1 MARRNVV
8 VNGLN
13 ERLVVN
19 PSPVCESPFSSTSSI
34 GLSADVVPVS
44 NLSDS
49 FTSSPRLSYLRAL
62 SGRMVTVGLPPLE
75 PPAQIRSHPVLPF
88 VPGAT
93 GSSILPMLR
102 MSESHPTQEGGHKV
116 SSIGIIFTLWNT
128 MMGSTL
134 LVMPYTFQQAGWLL
148 ALVLSMLCA
157 VIAQFTCGLILTYAE
172 GMMADPSAEFAD
184 LARLHFGQLGRL
196 LAFLTGN
203 VVVMGAA
210 VAMHGY
216 SANVLEQLVEKSP
229 AHGGFCFKEHETSGG
244 ISPCSLNS
252 VLYPTLVLV
261 VVLPLANL
269 PSIRLLAKLNTIG
282 VFCFMIILG
291 FAYTSAIVAGVDV
304 KAFETKRMIRPQD
317 SGIVFGIFSLSFFIH
332 NAVMTIMRGAAKPS
346 NNKRDLGLAF
356 LLTWF
361 CYASMGISANL
372 CPPHLAGEQDA
383 GLEAL
388 AHAKNG
394 MLSLQQP
401 PAMAPVLILARI
413 AVLMQSL
420 TVYPVLLFIVRSQLF
435 TAFIYKR
442 PYPGP
447 LPTLIISCAMAA
459 VSTTLVLV
467 GVQIS
472 DVLKFAGAAGGLVCV
487 FGLPAL
493 IHGKVSFEKGT
504 LNVPRVLTVLL
515 LCGFGIFCV
524 VMQVIPGPPPDGPSG
539 NSTGNGTS

>member
-1 MARRNVV
+1 
-8 VNGLN
+8 
-13 ERLVVN
+13 
-19 PSPVCESPFSSTSSI
+19 
-34 GLSADVVPVS
+34 
-44 NLSDS
+44 
-49 FTSSPRLSYLRAL
+49 
-62 SGRMVTVGLPPLE
+62 
-75 PPAQIRSHPVLPF
+75 
-88 VPGAT
+88 
-93 GSSILPMLR
+93 
-102 MSESHPTQEGGHKV
+102 
-116 SSIGIIFTLWNT
+116 
-128 MMGSTL
+128 
-134 LVMPYTFQQAGWLL
+134 
-148 ALVLSMLCA
+148 
-157 VIAQFTCGLILTYAE
+157 
-172 GMMADPSAEFAD
+172 
-184 LARLHFGQLGRL
+184 
-196 LAFLTGN
+196 
-203 VVVMGAA
+203 
-210 VAMHGY
+210 
-216 SANVLEQLVEKSP
+216 
-229 AHGGFCFKEHETSGG
+229 
-244 ISPCSLNS
+244 
-252 VLYPTLVLV
+252 VLV

-291 FAYTSAIVAGVDV
+291 FAYTSAIVAGVDL
-304 KAFETKRMIRPQD
+304 KAFESKRMFNPP
-317 SGIVFGIFSLSFFIH
+317 SAGIVFGIFSLSFFIH

-361 CYASMGISANL
+361 CYASMGISANI
-372 CPPHLAGEQDA
+372 CPPHLAGHQDA

-394 MLSLQQP
+394 MFDLPQP

-459 VSTTLVLV
+459 VSTTLVLI

-504 LNVPRVLTVLL
+504 LNIPRVLTVLL
-515 LCGFGIFCV
+515 LCGFGIFIV
-524 VMQVIPGPPPDGPSG
+524 VMQVIPSPQPDGPSG